1 VQLLSSSV
9 SEEERVSLNEM
20 MDRQVKLM
28 QRLLDDLLD
37 LSRITHGHIQLKK
50 ERIDLA
56 QFLQHVTGGIQSTM
70 AERGQELVLRLPAE
84 VVTFR
89 ADEARLEQVAGNLL
103 SNASK
108 YTERGGR
115 IEFSGTR
122 EGSEVVLRCGDNG
135 RGIPQDMLEK
145 IFQPFVR
152 VGPLSDSRGE
162 ASLGIG
168 LALVKHLVELHG
180 GSITVESGG
189 PWMGSKFSVRLPLE
203 PGLPD
208 QTSSPEAQDAPA
220 FACPRSIVLVEDNP
234 DVAQPLMLALEH
246 AGYRVTLFTDA
257 VSAIAGLSDLKPD
270 AVLLDI
276 GLPGIDGYELA
287 AQLRKKQNL
296 RNRLFVAIS
305 GFRKRQTPEAPDHFD
320 HYFTKPVNV
329 GSLLNVLRSALVDAE
344 PTVAGTSG
352 PAPEKGALQAL
363 LIDDHVGLA
372 TAMANLLNR
381 EGLEVRTAFSGEEGL
396 RCASDLRPQLILCDL
411 NLPDMGGHE
420 VVRKLRSNPATR
432 HAYSVILTAL
442 SEAEVRTF
450 NDEAKEIGVDE
461 FIRKP
466 MMPDVVHSLVA
477 KLRR

>member
-1 VQLLSSSV
+1 
-9 SEEERVSLNEM
+9 
-20 MDRQVKLM
+20 
-28 QRLLDDLLD
+28 
-37 LSRITHGHIQLKK
+37 
-50 ERIDLA
+50 
-56 QFLQHVTGGIQSTM
+56 
-70 AERGQELVLRLPAE
+70 
-84 VVTFR
+84 
-89 ADEARLEQVAGNLL
+89 
-103 SNASK
+103 
-108 YTERGGR
+108 
-115 IEFSGTR
+115 
-122 EGSEVVLRCGDNG
+122 
-135 RGIPQDMLEK
+135 
-145 IFQPFVR
+145 
-152 VGPLSDSRGE
+152 
-162 ASLGIG
+162 
-168 LALVKHLVELHG
+168 
-180 GSITVESGG
+180 
-189 PWMGSKFSVRLPLE
+189 MGSKFSVRLPLE

-344 PTVAGTSG
+344 PTVAGTS